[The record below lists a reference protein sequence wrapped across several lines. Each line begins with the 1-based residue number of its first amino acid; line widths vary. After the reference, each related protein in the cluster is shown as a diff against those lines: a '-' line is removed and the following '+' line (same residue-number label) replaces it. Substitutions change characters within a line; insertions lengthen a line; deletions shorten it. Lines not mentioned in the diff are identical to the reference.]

1 MYNNKRKNYSVQP
14 IAGMMYKTKYASL
27 RVFLSDNF
35 NPVNGLD
42 IHIDLNS
49 FINAMSTSS
58 KFLQSIPFAGDAV
71 EEDIIVAIFSVLK
84 HWKDWSRMLH
94 VDTRVFLDMNDFE
107 MYMMPEQDIIKSYLL
122 PYVNKFTKD
131 DGLSSL
137 TYYLNE
143 ALKKIDAVLKYV
155 PGIYLIRNN
164 RFDSYVNPI
173 IMDEDNNREKI
184 IVTGNTLMTSYMIEN
199 KCHVIFSKFK
209 HQIVDPVMIVQSISK
224 IDNDIMNTF
233 IRNRVFYSLLNA
245 VIGDYDRGLIGVT
258 QLGISSFA
266 NDLLRAVERGDI
278 PNDPKDIH
286 SVLPIINKSYHDY
299 ITKAYPLVNVV
310 THKEMI
316 PQSLIEKLKSTMI
329 DIYDI
334 DQLQGLSVGGFYPMD
349 LL

>member
-1 MYNNKRKNYSVQP
+1 MYNKKKSYSVQP
-14 IAGMMYKTKYASL
+14 IAGMMYKTKYQSL

-35 NPVNGLD
+35 NPTNGVD
-42 IHIDLNS
+42 VHIDLNS
-49 FINAMSTSS
+49 FIHALSNSS
-58 KFLQSIPFAGDAV
+58 KFLQSLPFSDNV

-84 HWKDWSRMLH
+84 HWKDWCRMLH
-94 VDTRVFLDMNDFE
+94 VDHRIFLDMNDFE
-107 MYMMPEQDIIKSYLL
+107 MFMLPEQDIIKSYLL
-122 PYVNKFTKD
+122 PYVNKFTD
-131 DGLSSL
+131 DGKFALLVHYVNDAL
-137 TYYLNE
+137 T
-143 ALKKIDAVLKYV
+143 KINAVLKYV
-155 PGIYLIRNN
+155 PGIYLLKNN

-173 IMDEDNNREKI
+173 IMDDENVREKL
-184 IVTGNTLMTSYMIEN
+184 IVTCSPLMTSYMIEN

-209 HQIVDPVMIVQSISK
+209 NQIVDPVMIVQSVSK

-233 IRNRVFYSLLNA
+233 IKNRVFYSLLNA

-278 PNDPKDIH
+278 PNNPKDIH
-286 SVLPIINKSYHDY
+286 SVLPIINESFRDY
-299 ITKAYPLVNVV
+299 VEKAYPLVNVI
-310 THKEMI
+310 THREMI
-316 PQSLIEKLKSTMI
+316 PMSLIEKLKSTMI